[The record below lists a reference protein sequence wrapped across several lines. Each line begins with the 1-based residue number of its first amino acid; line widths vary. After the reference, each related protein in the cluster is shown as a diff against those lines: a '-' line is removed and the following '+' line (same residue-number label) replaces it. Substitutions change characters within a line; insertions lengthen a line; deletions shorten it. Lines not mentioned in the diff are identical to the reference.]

1 VITSLLRDHAL
12 AIDRTRIAVAGHSDG
27 GTDVALLALD
37 PDYADARVRA
47 YVCLSGEMP
56 SGVATFTVAASR
68 VPLLVAVGS
77 DDEYG
82 LYPLSTTVFQQS
94 LAASKAM
101 LVEQGGDHLGS
112 FIDAT
117 PTAAA
122 MREDTTRF
130 LELALV
136 PRPPTSAAVVG
147 ALVQPSDLGIEVVPP
162 PSSPTSG
169 T

>member
-1 VITSLLRDHAL
+1 
-12 AIDRTRIAVAGHSDG
+12 
-27 GTDVALLALD
+27 
-37 PDYADARVRA
+37 VRA

-56 SGVATFTVAASR
+56 SGVSSYTIVPSR
-68 VPLLVAVGS
+68 APLLVAVGT

-82 LYPLSTTVFQQS
+82 LYPLSTTVFQQ
-94 LAASKAM
+94 AQATTKAM

-117 PTAAA
+117 PAAAA
-122 MREDTTRF
+122 MRDDTTRF

-136 PRPPTSAAVVG
+136 PRPPSSADVVA
-147 ALVQPSDLGIEVVPP
+147 ALGQPSDPAIAVDPPPP
-162 PSSPTSG
+162 PSATGG